1 VRRDLATVLRL
12 MGFDNP
18 IDFDVAADAAGEVSI
33 TTWRSAIPQ
42 PSEAQIA
49 AFDVNLAVVQK
60 ARTLAQILVDKADA
74 DRDVFRAGLL
84 TTLDALNRQ
93 SRQFRDLLAA
103 IAAATNLANLQTRA
117 AAIAPVEPARTPQ
130 ELKDAVKAK
139 IAAGD
144 AD

>member
-60 ARTLAQILVDKADA
+60 ARTLAQILVDQADA

-103 IAAATNLANLQTRA
+103 IAAATNLANLQARA
-117 AAIAPVEPARTPQ
+117 AAISAGRARAHPTGTKRRS
-130 ELKDAVKAK
+130 E
-139 IAAGD
+139 GENSCG
-144 AD
+144 